1 MGSSGSCYCLLHI
14 PAGLDKGVKGSRA
27 ELPEELKAEASN
39 LELILDSSF
48 PSEIQG
54 QKVLTVLLEYRQKTR
69 ATEF

>member
-1 MGSSGSCYCLLHI
+1 MGSSGSCYCLFHI
-14 PAGLDKGVKGSRA
+14 PAGLDKGVKGGRA

-39 LELILDSSF
+39 LGLILDSPF